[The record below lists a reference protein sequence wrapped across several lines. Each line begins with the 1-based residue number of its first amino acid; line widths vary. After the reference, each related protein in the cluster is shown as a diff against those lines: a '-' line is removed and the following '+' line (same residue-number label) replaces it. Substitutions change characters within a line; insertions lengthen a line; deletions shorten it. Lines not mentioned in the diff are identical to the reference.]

1 MLFVM
6 RYNKVMEVK
15 QMNYRDKYCD
25 WMEHLDEDNPLR
37 DELRNIGDDEIKER
51 FYRDLYICFLL

>member
-1 MLFVM
+1 
-6 RYNKVMEVK
+6 
-15 QMNYRDKYCD
+15 MNYRDKYCD

-37 DELRNIGDDEIKER
+37 DELRNIGDEEIKER